1 MTADEGPAGT
11 PPGRSLTVDADPYP
25 WPWDRCFDPARTA
38 LVLCGGQR
46 FFADRTHDAPTT
58 VARIDEL
65 SAALRDRGA
74 LVVHLR
80 HDGSHL
86 AADGRP
92 RRAPVATDDD
102 ASMVLAIAPEDLVVD
117 CRGFDGCSGSSLELR
132 LHLAHRDLVVVAGLG
147 LEGPVHSTMRSL
159 NDRGFECLL
168 LPDASSPYDP
178 DLGPRA
184 VHSTTMSGG
193 IFGAVSTVP
202 ALLDALRVRTP

>member
-1 MTADEGPAGT
+1 MAGEGPAGDAA
-11 PPGRSLTVDADPYP
+11 GRSLTVDAEPYP
-25 WPWDRCFDPARTA
+25 WPWDRCFDPLRIA

-46 FFADRTHDAPTT
+46 FFADRTHDAVET
-58 VARIDEL
+58 VARIDAL
-65 SAALRDRGA
+65 AAVLRERGA

-80 HDGSHL
+80 HDGAHL
-86 AADGRP
+86 AAEGRP

-102 ASMVLAIAPEDLVVD
+102 AAMVLTLDPHDLVVD
-117 CRGFDGCSGSSLELR
+117 CRGFDGCCGSTLELR
-132 LHLAHRDLVVVAGLG
+132 LQLARRDLVVLAGLG

-159 NDRGFECLL
+159 NDRGVECLL
-168 LPDASSPYDP
+168 LPDASSPYDL

-202 ALLDALRVRTP
+202 ALLDALRARTH